1 VSFLVALALGIAGL
15 AVAPLIAHLFRRGRV
30 KEQPFPPAALVP
42 TARSAAR
49 ESRRLQD
56 WLLFLVRA
64 GLIVAL
70 ALLGAT
76 PLVQCSRLQLSRA
89 GGASVALALVVDD
102 SLSMRARLDSG
113 TTRFERARAGALEL
127 AKSARRGDALGVILA
142 GRPARVLIPPTT
154 DLDRV
159 KKTLSEIKPTDRSTD
174 VAGAVQLARSLL
186 AELPQRDKQLAV
198 LSDFAADPP
207 TEGRPAVWAPLSDL
221 GEPVLD
227 CAVISAQRQST
238 HVEATI
244 ACNTAKA
251 AEGRKLELLPGDPT
265 VDEAPVGTAIGN
277 AALAAR
283 GGVQTV
289 TIALPK
295 TGDALGVRLTGKDA
309 IEHDDAGSVSRES
322 VGFVVGV
329 VSDPTRSSPSTG
341 GRTLLEQALSALGE
355 DVALRPLSVVP
366 EDPAELSR
374 LSALI
379 LDDPPGLGP
388 EVREALAAWIA
399 RGKVAVA
406 FLGRR
411 VENVQLGSTLE
422 PFAHGAVRW
431 QPSRARGLNPSS
443 LSWLGPE
450 AAALNDLAPKGRP
463 LLEGADLPGA
473 RVQGRWQD
481 GAPFLFERDLER
493 GLVLTLG
500 LSASADDSD
509 LPLRPAFL
517 ALLDHVL
524 ELARE
529 RSGPARSAPG
539 TSWRFSTSQH
549 PEIRGPG
556 GALPAAENAQNDA
569 ERVFV
574 PELAGR
580 YLIKTVDGSHE
591 RAVSIEPQE
600 ISAEPRQNPAQSAVP
615 GGRQANSG
623 VDISAEVVWLALAL
637 VALELGLRA
646 ARLSSA
652 LRRRRDERVTAAAAE

>member
-42 TARSAAR
+42 KARSAAR

-56 WLLFLVRA
+56 RLLFAVRA
-64 GLIVAL
+64 ALILAL

-76 PLVQCSRLQLSRA
+76 PLVQCSRLQLSRS
-89 GGASVALALVVDD
+89 GGASVAMAVVVDD
-102 SLSMRARLDSG
+102 SLSMRAKLASG

-159 KKTLSEIKPTDRSTD
+159 RKALSELDPTDRSTD
-174 VAGAVQLARSLL
+174 LAGAVQLARSLL
-186 AELPQRDKQLAV
+186 AELPQKDRQLAV
-198 LSDFAADPP
+198 LSDFAAEPP
-207 TEGRPAVWAPLSDL
+207 SEGRPAVWAPLPEL
-221 GEPVLD
+221 GEQVRD
-227 CAVISAQRQST
+227 CAVISARRQSST
-238 HVEATI
+238 VETTV
-244 ACNTAKA
+244 ACNSARA
-251 AEGRKLELLPGDPT
+251 AADRRLELLAGDPV
-265 VDEAPVGTAIGN
+265 VDDAPVGDPVGVAN
-277 AALAAR
+277 LAMR

-289 TIALPK
+289 TLPLPK
-295 TGDALGVRLTGKDA
+295 TGDALGVRLSGTDA
-309 IEHDDAGSVSRES
+309 IAHDDIGSVSRES
-322 VGFVVGV
+322 TGFVVGV
-329 VSDPTRSSPSTG
+329 VSDPSRSSPSTG

-388 EVREALAAWIA
+388 EVREALTSWISQ
-399 RGKVAVA
+399 GKVAVA

-411 VENVQLGSTLE
+411 AESVQLGSSLE

-431 QPSRARGLNPSS
+431 QPASDKGLDPSS

-450 AAALNDLAPKGRP
+450 AAALAELAPEGRAQ
-463 LLEGADLPGA
+463 LGGADLPGT
-473 RVQGRWQD
+473 RVLGRWQD
-481 GAPFLFERDLER
+481 GSPFLFERDLQR

-529 RSGPARSAPG
+529 RSGPARSLPG
-539 TSWRFSTSQH
+539 ASWRFSTSQQ

-556 GALPAAENAQNDA
+556 GVLAPAETGQTDA

-580 YLIKTVDGSHE
+580 YRVKTADGTHE
-591 RAVSIEPQE
+591 RAVGIDPQE
-600 ISAEPRQNPAQSAVP
+600 ISAEPRPNPAQAALP
-615 GGRQANSG
+615 GGQEPERG
-623 VDISAEVVWLALAL
+623 VDISAEIVWLALAL
-637 VALELGLRA
+637 VALELGLRG
-646 ARLSSA
+646 ARLASA
-652 LRRRRDERVTAAAAE
+652 LRRGREERVAAE